1 MRTNE
6 EMFAEL
12 DSFIESVGSDPSEMI
27 AILHT
32 AQGIFGYL
40 PMKVQKHIADR
51 IGVNVSQV
59 YGVVTFYSFFTMK
72 PKGENVISICLGT
85 ACFVKG
91 SDKLL
96 AACEKHVG
104 IRNGETT
111 ADGRFS
117 ITTLRC
123 VGACAL
129 APVMQ
134 INGKTYGNITEDDV
148 PVILDSYMN
157 RESAAV

>member
-12 DSFIESVGSDPSEMI
+12 DAFIESVGSDPSEMI

-51 IGVNVSQV
+51 IRVNVSQV

-96 AACEKHVG
+96 AACEKHLG

-148 PVILDSYMN
+148 PGILDSYMN